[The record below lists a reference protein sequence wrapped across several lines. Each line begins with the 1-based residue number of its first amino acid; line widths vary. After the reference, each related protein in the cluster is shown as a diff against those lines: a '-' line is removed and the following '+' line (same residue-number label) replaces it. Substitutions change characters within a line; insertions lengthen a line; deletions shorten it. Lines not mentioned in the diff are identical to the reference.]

1 MSDVFL
7 FIFKILSLNSPT
19 KYISVKDFLVSGE
32 TFDLEYNSDLEL
44 LKTVPAPPQEELSKY
59 YESDA
64 YISHT
69 DEKKGLMQSLY
80 QLVKT
85 WSLKKKV
92 SLIEKQNKGV
102 GSLLDIG
109 AGTGDFLVAAKN
121 NNWKVF
127 GMEPNSSARNLAK
140 EKGLILESDINAFQN
155 QKFDVVTLW
164 HVLEHVPNLDE
175 VVDQLSNLIKTG
187 GTLIIAVPNFKSYDA
202 NYYKE
207 FWAAYD
213 VPRHLWHF
221 SQTSIKKIFK
231 SEFTHQKTLPMV
243 FDSYYVSLLSEK
255 YKTGNKFSVKAFWI
269 GFKSNWLA
277 RKNKEYSSLIY
288 CFRKV

>member
-1 MSDVFL
+1 MNINFL
-7 FIFKILSLNSPT
+7 YVFKILSLNSPT

-69 DEKKGLMQSLY
+69 DDRKGLMQSLY

-85 WSLKKKV
+85 WSLRKKV
-92 SLIEKQNKGV
+92 SLIEKQNRGV

-127 GMEPNSSARNLAK
+127 GMEPNYSARGLAK

-255 YKTGNKFSVKAFWI
+255 YKTGKKFSLKAFWI

-288 CFRKV
+288 CFQKA